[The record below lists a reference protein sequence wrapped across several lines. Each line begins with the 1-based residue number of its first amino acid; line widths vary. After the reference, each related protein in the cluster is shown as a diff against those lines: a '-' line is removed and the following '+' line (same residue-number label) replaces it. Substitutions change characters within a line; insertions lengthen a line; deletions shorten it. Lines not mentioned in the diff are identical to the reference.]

1 MIAYQA
7 YGAMLGVRLS
17 AGSLQT
23 GDVDIAQF
31 KNVSVAVEDSTPPVL
46 DVLKEVDKSVRAVP
60 HVSDGPL
67 CRQRRLARRL
77 SYTPRGQG
85 DQPAQKAT
93 ALNTDAQPLR
103 FLDFLIRDPEPRSSC
118 TVPASTCTC
127 RLRRAMPSTSSSSPI
142 GARKG
147 LQSVTRTCSSPRPCF
162 RPWLKSVP

>member
-23 GDVDIAQF
+23 GDVDIAQL

-67 CRQRRLARRL
+67 CRQRRFARRL
-77 SYTPRGQG
+77 SYNPRGQG

-93 ALNTDAQPLR
+93 RPEYGRTAAALPGFPD
-103 FLDFLIRDPEPRSSC
+103 PRSRA
-118 TVPASTCTC
+118 TVILHGPGIYVHVPAPARYAVH
-127 RLRRAMPSTSSSSPI
+127 RLIVSHRRPDGVCKA
-142 GARKG
+142 
-147 LQSVTRTCSSPRPCF
+147 
-162 RPWLKSVP
+162 